1 MIAGVLWLW
10 VNRDPAKCLL
20 AMMLTIG
27 GWLAAVN
34 TANDVINAIQFSSLF
49 GTIEGAKFYREMVGW
64 LTGGLL
70 GGAVGAGLTAFGAGI
85 AATAI
90 RRAEAWMLIVVVGAM
105 TGVLLYS
112 AAVLDA
118 IIVLFVPWQIG
129 VALAIAYGLT
139 AR

>member
-1 MIAGVLWLW
+1 
-10 VNRDPAKCLL
+10 
-20 AMMLTIG
+20 
-27 GWLAAVN
+27 
-34 TANDVINAIQFSSLF
+34 
-49 GTIEGAKFYREMVGW
+49 
-64 LTGGLL
+64 
-70 GGAVGAGLTAFGAGI
+70 
-85 AATAI
+85 
-90 RRAEAWMLIVVVGAM
+90 MLIVVVGAM